1 MECANTTAVQF
12 VDALGALCGCS
23 TCVAAVSETWRARE
37 KFPAWSSQAGRQSG
51 AEGRTTGMY
60 VNDPVADMLTRIRNA
75 NTVYH
80 ETVDMPMS
88 RMRLEMA
95 RILKDEGYI
104 RNYKTISD
112 TKMPVPTLRIT
123 MSYSSAKER
132 VIQGLRR
139 VSKPGRRI
147 YVQKDELPKVMGG
160 LGIAMI
166 STSSGLM
173 TDAEARKRG
182 LGGEVVCFVW

>member
-1 MECANTTAVQF
+1 
-12 VDALGALCGCS
+12 
-23 TCVAAVSETWRARE
+23 
-37 KFPAWSSQAGRQSG
+37 
-51 AEGRTTGMY
+51 
-60 VNDPVADMLTRIRNA
+60 
-75 NTVYH
+75 
-80 ETVDMPMS
+80 
-88 RMRLEMA
+88 
-95 RILKDEGYI
+95 
-104 RNYKTISD
+104 
-112 TKMPVPTLRIT
+112 

-182 LGGEVVCFVW
+182 LGGEVVCFIW